1 MADQYTCLT
10 CQKAVT
16 ATKNLR
22 YRSHTNQDG
31 EPCPESSDPIC
42 KRELDAGPLP
52 EDNDGA
58 PIEGRDYARC
68 HLCKR
73 HPEIDREGRLQ
84 EHLGKGKAK
93 CPSGGKRPVPTTA
106 KASTVAVEKTPEPDK
121 TRSPEPPDTSKSSR
135 SSSTNPPSV
144 STSTPTEPSA
154 DSPVDSTPAPTSTT
168 SGTPSL
174 TGPTSPNLSSS
185 PLSTPLTDGSTTE
198 GPFPFAPRIS
208 ELFLQPLSPFLQPF
222 VIPPKIKVEM
232 TDKGR
237 DIATRLKEIFY
248 SYDNRKTSDN
258 RSAQV
263 TLGPSEVGTPCERR
277 LGMSLMR
284 IPAVNPG
291 GDGWAAFVG
300 TCVHEGLQQVFTW
313 ADAGTGRF
321 ATELPLSFPSAYVP
335 RGTGDLLDR
344 VLLLFLDHKAMGE
357 YSLKRLREKGPSDTY
372 RIQVHLYAYGAILA
386 GERVKDVAIVGW
398 PRAGANLDQLFVWTE
413 PYDRK
418 VAEAAL
424 KRVDKL
430 AGTLPLA
437 GAITQQMT
445 VARSLPMADKYECRF
460 CPFHLKGDK
469 DMAKGCP
476 GPA

>member
-22 YRSHTNQDG
+22 YRSHTGQDG
-31 EPCPESSDPIC
+31 EPCPESSDEIC

-52 EDNDGA
+52 EDNDNA

-68 HLCKR
+68 HLCGR
-73 HPEIDREGRLQ
+73 NPEIDRDGLLQ
-84 EHLGKGKAK
+84 KHLGKGKGQ
-93 CPSGGKRPVPTTA
+93 CPSGGRKPVPR
-106 KASTVAVEKTPEPDK
+106 KATRKAVADVQLPESPSKTD
-121 TRSPEPPDTSKSSR
+121 SPESTDTSKSSEK
-135 SSSTNPPSV
+135 SPDLPSAD
-144 STSTPTEPSA
+144 TKTPTETSA
-154 DSPVDSTPAPTSTT
+154 ASPVESTSAPASTT
-168 SGTPSL
+168 SGTPGPIEFRY
-174 TGPTSPNLSSS
+174 GPT
-185 PLSTPLTDGSTTE
+185 
-198 GPFPFAPRIS
+198 IS
-208 ELFLQPLSPFLQPF
+208 ETFRQPGSPFLQPF
-222 VIPPKIKVEM
+222 DRPEKIKVEM
-232 TDKGR
+232 NDKGK
-237 DIATRLKEIFY
+237 DIAARLKEIFY

-263 TLGPSEVGTPCERR
+263 TLGPSEIGTPCERR

-321 ATELPLSFPSAYVP
+321 ATEIPLTFPSAYVP

-357 YSLKRLREKGPSDTY
+357 YSLKRLKEKGPSDTY
-372 RIQVHLYAYGAILA
+372 RVQVHTYAYGAILA
-386 GERVKDVAIVGW
+386 GEKVKDVAIVGW
-398 PRAGANLDQLFVWTE
+398 PRAGASLDQLFVWTE
-413 PYDRK
+413 PYDRR
-418 VAEAAL
+418 VAEGAL

-430 AGTLPLA
+430 ASSLPLA
-437 GAITQQMT
+437 GEKAQQLQ
-445 VARSLPMADKYECRF
+445 VARSLPMADAYECRF

-469 DMAKGCP
+469 DMARGCP